1 MKIKD
6 RVTSFRN
13 AFNGM
18 AILLSS
24 QTNARLHLIA
34 TVAVV
39 ALGYYFQISVN
50 EWILITIAI
59 AMVFSAEL
67 FNTAMERLAD
77 VIDPEY
83 NPKIKTIKDL
93 AAAGVLMT
101 ALGAAII
108 GIFLFGSRIIQ
119 VLPFN

>member
-1 MKIKD
+1 
-6 RVTSFRN
+6 
-13 AFNGM
+13 M
-18 AILLSS
+18 AILLFS

-67 FNTAMERLAD
+67 FNTAIERLAD
-77 VIDPEY
+77 VIHPEY

>member
-1 MKIKD
+1 
-6 RVTSFRN
+6 
-13 AFNGM
+13 M

-24 QTNARLHLIA
+24 QANARLHLIA
-34 TVAVV
+34 AIAVV
-39 ALGYYFQISVN
+39 LLGCYFQVSIN

-67 FNTAMERLAD
+67 FNTAIERLAD
-77 VIDPEY
+77 AIDLEY
-83 NPKIKTIKDL
+83 NPKIKAIKDL
-93 AAAGVLMT
+93 AAGGVLIT

-119 VLPFN
+119 VLSFN